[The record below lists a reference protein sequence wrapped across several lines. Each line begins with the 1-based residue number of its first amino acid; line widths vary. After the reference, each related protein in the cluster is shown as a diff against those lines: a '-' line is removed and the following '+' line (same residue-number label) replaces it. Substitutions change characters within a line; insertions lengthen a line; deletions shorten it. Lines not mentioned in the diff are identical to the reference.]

1 MRQLFFVKLIAV
13 LLFGTLVLTS
23 CKKSGHDHIDA
34 FGMVIFEGDTQV
46 AIQQGGTVSYTNGS
60 HISLEEGQVTSVM
73 TVRFLDA
80 DGDFIV
86 IEDADYFL
94 RIQNSNPVAV
104 NAPLV
109 EGQAWQFRLA
119 GLNEGE
125 SQLRFELM
133 HVNHADFRSQ
143 PFIVVVQ

>member
-1 MRQLFFVKLIAV
+1 MRNFVFVKIAMF
-13 LLFGTLVLTS
+13 LLGGALLLSS
-23 CKKSGHDHIDA
+23 CKKSSHDHIDA
-34 FGMVIFEGDTQV
+34 FGMAIFENNVQV

-60 HISLEEGQVTSVM
+60 HILLEEGQVTSPM
-73 TVRFLDA
+73 TVRFLDQN
-80 DGDFIV
+80 GDFIV
-86 IEDADYFL
+86 IEDDDYFL

-109 EGQAWQFRLA
+109 EGESWQFRLA

-133 HVNHADFRSQ
+133 HVNHADFRSL

>member
-1 MRQLFFVKLIAV
+1 MRNLVFVKIAV
-13 LLFGTLVLTS
+13 LVLGGVLLLSS
-23 CKKSGHDHIDA
+23 CKKSSHDHIDA
-34 FGMVIFEGDTQV
+34 FGMVIFDNNVQV

-60 HISLEEGQVTSVM
+60 HILLEEGQVTSPM
-73 TVRFLDA
+73 TVRFIDQN
-80 DGDFIV
+80 GDFIV
-86 IEDADYFL
+86 IEDDDYFL

-104 NAPLV
+104 NAPLI
-109 EGQAWQFRLA
+109 EGEIWQFRLA

-133 HVNHADFRSQ
+133 HVNHADFRSL